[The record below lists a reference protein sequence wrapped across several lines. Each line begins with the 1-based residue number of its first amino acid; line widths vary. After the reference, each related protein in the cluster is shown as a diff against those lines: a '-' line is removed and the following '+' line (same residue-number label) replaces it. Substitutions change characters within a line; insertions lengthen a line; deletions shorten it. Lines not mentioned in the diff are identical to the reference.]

1 MPIDR
6 RTLLALT
13 AGAVLLPARAFTQT
27 FPTKPVRIIVPY
39 PPGGPTD
46 VLARILA
53 DDMRASL
60 GGAVIVENRAGAS
73 GAVGT
78 REAARSD
85 PDGHTIVLGTNQTHV
100 TNAFLLKDAGYDP
113 IKDFA
118 PVAGVADL
126 QHVLVTSKAL
136 GAATAG
142 ELIARARK
150 EPGKLNYGSTGA
162 GSGSHLAMEL
172 FKTKTGTEMQHV
184 PFRGAAPMV
193 LELVAGRIDASFA
206 TLPSVLGQIQAGEI
220 RALAL
225 ASHVPA
231 PQLPD
236 LPLLKT
242 QGVID
247 GEADAWL
254 ALFAPRATPAL
265 IMAKLSQAV
274 VAALA
279 KPDVVQGA
287 IKQGIAVNVRPP
299 QAFAAYHAGEM
310 TKWAEVV
317 RVAQVKVD

>member
-1 MPIDR
+1 MLVHR
-6 RTLLALT
+6 RALLMLTAAALALPNI
-13 AGAVLLPARAFTQT
+13 VRAQA

-39 PPGGPTD
+39 PAGGPTD
-46 VLARILA
+46 VLARIIA
-53 DDMRASL
+53 EDMRASL
-60 GGAVIVENRAGAS
+60 GSAVIVENKPGAS
-73 GAVGT
+73 GAIGT

-85 PDGHTIVLGTNQTHV
+85 ADGHTLVLGTNQTHV
-100 TNAFLLKDAGYDP
+100 TNVFLLKDAGYDP
-113 IKDFA
+113 VKDFA

-126 QHVLVTSKAL
+126 QHVLVASKAL
-136 GAATAG
+136 GVNVVAD
-142 ELIARARK
+142 LVARARK
-150 EPGKLNYGSTGA
+150 DPGKLNYGSTGA

-172 FKTKTGTEMQHV
+172 FKVKTGTQMQHV

-220 RALAL
+220 KALAL

-231 PQLPD
+231 PQLPN
-236 LPLLKT
+236 LPLLRT

-254 ALFAPRATPAL
+254 ALFAPKATPPA

-274 VAALA
+274 LAALA
-279 KPDVVQGA
+279 KPEIVQGA

-310 TKWAEVV
+310 TKWSEVIK
-317 RVAQVKVD
+317 VAQVKVD